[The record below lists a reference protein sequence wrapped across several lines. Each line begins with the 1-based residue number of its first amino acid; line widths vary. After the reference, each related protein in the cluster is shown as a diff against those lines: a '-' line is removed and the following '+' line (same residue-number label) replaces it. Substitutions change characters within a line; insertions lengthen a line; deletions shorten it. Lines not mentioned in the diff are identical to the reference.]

1 MTVPDFSSFLKQIMA
16 GQALDRSQ
24 ASALMVGWLDGA
36 VPAELS
42 GAILVALQYRGVS
55 SAELAG
61 MAEVLLAQSAGQQ
74 MAGGELPRPLLDTCG
89 TGGDGAETFNISTA
103 VALVVSAGGVAVA
116 KHGNRA
122 VSGRAGSADV
132 LEALGVNLAA
142 DLPRIR
148 ACVREVGVT
157 FLFAPHWH
165 SAMKAVAPLRKSLG
179 IRTVFNLLG
188 PLVNPF
194 QPDVQV
200 LGVYASNLVPT
211 VAQALAL
218 LGRPK
223 AIALHS
229 REGLDEISLGDQTDI
244 ALLSGSEVQTAVID
258 PREFGIAPVGLEAL
272 KGGDVAR
279 NAEILTQVLQGK
291 GTQAQRDCV
300 ALNSAYAFYLSG
312 KCADPHAG
320 LLLAQDILRS
330 GAGWDKLVAL
340 RNFLAG

>member
-194 QPDVQV
+194 NPDMQIV
-200 LGVYASNLVPT
+200 GVYARDLVPV
-211 VAQALAL
+211 VAEALGL
-218 LGRPK
+218 LGRAQ

-272 KGGDVAR
+272 KGGDVAQ

-291 GTQAQRDCV
+291 GTQAQQDCV
-300 ALNSAYAFYLSG
+300 ALNSAYAFYISG
-312 KCADPHAG
+312 KCPDPQAG
-320 LLLAQDILRS
+320 FLLARDIVQA

-340 RNFLAG
+340 RNFLAE

>member
-1 MTVPDFSSFLKQIMA
+1 MTVVDFSPFLKQIMT
-16 GQALDRSQ
+16 GQELDRSQ
-24 ASALMVGWLDGA
+24 ASALMTGWLEGK

-55 SAELAG
+55 STELAG
-61 MAEVLLAQSAGQQ
+61 MAEVLLAQSAMQQ
-74 MAGGELPRPLLDTCG
+74 IAGLELPRPLLDTCG
-89 TGGDGAETFNISTA
+89 TGGDGAGTFNISTA
-103 VALVVSAGGVAVA
+103 VALVTSAGGVAVA

-122 VSGRAGSADV
+122 VSSRSGSADV

-142 DLPRIR
+142 DLGRIC
-148 ACVREVGVT
+148 ACVQQVGVS

-165 SAMKAVAPLRKSLG
+165 PAMKAVAPLRKSLG

-272 KGGDVAR
+272 KGGDVAQ

-291 GTQAQRDCV
+291 GTQAQQDCV
-300 ALNSAYAFYLSG
+300 ALNSAYAFYISG
-312 KCADPHAG
+312 KCPDPQAG
-320 LLLAQDILRS
+320 FLLARDIVQA

-340 RNFLAG
+340 RNFLAE